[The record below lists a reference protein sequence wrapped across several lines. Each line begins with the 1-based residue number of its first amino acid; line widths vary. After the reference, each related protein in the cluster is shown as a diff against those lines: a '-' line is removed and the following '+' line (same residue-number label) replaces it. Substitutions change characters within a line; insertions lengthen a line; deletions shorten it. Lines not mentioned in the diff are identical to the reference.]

1 MVDAQSLQSI
11 SVTIAAGG
19 FVLALAYYVL
29 ILRNTIRTR
38 QAQLF
43 MQLYNQFSSK
53 DFQEMVHDIKQFE
66 FKDYADLIE
75 KYGPETNPEAYVK
88 YYSVMSFYE
97 GIGVLIRRN
106 LINPV
111 LVDDMMSGP
120 ILETW
125 GKFGPSISKMKEQF
139 NVPTAWEYFEFL
151 YYEIK
156 KIVERQHGT
165 EFANRFETNW

>member
-1 MVDAQSLQSI
+1 MVDAQAMQAI

-19 FVLALAYYVL
+19 FVLALAYYIL

-43 MQLYNQFSSK
+43 MQLYDKFTSK
-53 DFQEMVHDIKQFE
+53 DFQQMVQAINQYEATDGENFSK
-66 FKDYADLIE
+66 L
-75 KYGPETNPEAYVK
+75 YGSETNPEAWVNF
-88 YYSVMSFYE
+88 YSVMSFYE

-120 ILETW
+120 ILQLW
-125 GKFGPSISKMKEQF
+125 GKFGPMILDIRERFSS
-139 NVPTAWEYFEFL
+139 PTSWEYTEYL
-151 YYEIK
+151 YYQIK
-156 KIVERQHGT
+156 KIVEIQHGL
-165 EFANRFETNW
+165 EFASRYETSW